1 MSTPLEGIVRPFADH
16 DVFPAAFTKPGE
28 SGAQMVRVAIGFQ
41 GSVKTMG
48 FSFSSTA
55 TSKMGQAHKE
65 KPPDNSASLQRRLSE
80 AAGA

>member
-1 MSTPLEGIVRPFADH
+1 MSIALEGIVRPFQDH
-16 DVFPAAFTKPGE
+16 DVFPTPFTKQGE
-28 SGAQMVRVAIGFQ
+28 QGSQMVRVAIGFQ

-48 FSFSSTA
+48 FSFSATA

-65 KPPDNSASLQRRLSE
+65 KSPDNSAALQRRLAA

>member
-1 MSTPLEGIVRPFADH
+1 MSAPLEGIVRPFTER
-16 DVFPAAFTKPGE
+16 DVFPSPFTRPGE

-48 FSFSSTA
+48 YSFSTTA

-65 KPPDNSASLQRRLSE
+65 KAPNNSAALQRRLRE
-80 AAGA
+80 AAGS